1 MEDEYQSTL
10 KKKISILFQLGKWPD
25 VVKLCDSYTEKYGK
39 DMEMDMLRY
48 KSERH
53 LGISA
58 PPAPAAPPAPPAE
71 KAAAPVEEQ
80 PLAQSPEAAADDLA
94 IPLHRG
100 EETAALRQDKI
111 AYDPSADEGELIIT
125 DPFAEN
131 EPGFSLAPD
140 EPPVTL
146 GDHGENENLQIASQ
160 PEEEMAA
167 AQENQAELPRE
178 EMEIDFRTMGSMTI
192 DADPQLTP
200 DAPKEEPAAAVV
212 RPREEAIW
220 EELGRA
226 DGLKE
231 LAEEIPTPA
240 YKPAADEKKHPGGD
254 TFEEFLEKGPAA
266 GKRAFTRKLALLILL
281 PLAAAVAL
289 WLVLSGKLNFSG
301 GEAPTINPAPVAR
314 PAVRK
319 RPPAARKLP
328 PAAPAANTVEMD
340 KAFDE
345 KFQRANELYKKG
357 EILKAWAVVLEAK
370 KIKMTEPLRL
380 LEEQLALKIRA
391 DEAQARQES
400 QVVQSQW
407 ELESQAF
414 AKAEAVNT
422 LAAWQNFLNAYP
434 QGEFANRAEK
444 KVAGFEKKI
453 QENSD
458 QQLQLKILQSQK
470 VKLRSSYLSLGQAD
484 ITAILS
490 QGGKAPSQLEAHE
503 HGGARVMLDYA
514 AGLMWS
520 MWNKP
525 MDYSKA
531 KWWAN
536 RVTAGYGGW
545 RLPTAEEALSLLRMD
560 RAQYSG
566 LAGFAVWTG
575 DTVSD
580 QPRSVWVL
588 RLPEG
593 QFAIAGYEQ
602 MYYVW
607 AVRKAG
613 K

>member
-1 MEDEYQSTL
+1 M
-10 KKKISILFQLGKWPD
+10 
-25 VVKLCDSYTEKYGK
+25 
-39 DMEMDMLRY
+39 
-48 KSERH
+48 
-53 LGISA
+53 
-58 PPAPAAPPAPPAE
+58 
-71 KAAAPVEEQ
+71 
-80 PLAQSPEAAADDLA
+80 SPEAAADDRA
-94 IPLHRG
+94 IPLNPG
-100 EETAALRQDKI
+100 AETAALRQDKI
-111 AYDPSADEGELIIT
+111 AYDPSADEDELVIT

-146 GDHGENENLQIASQ
+146 GDHGENENLQITREPA
-160 PEEEMAA
+160 EEMAA
-167 AQENQAELPRE
+167 AAETPAESAKE
-178 EMEIDFRTMGSMTI
+178 EMELDFKTMGSMTI

-200 DAPKEEPAAAVV
+200 ASPKRSRRQTVSWRGKERLARMLPGPWRAAPMSSKS
-212 RPREEAIW
+212 RRKKF
-220 EELGRA
+220 RS
-226 DGLKE
+226 
-231 LAEEIPTPA
+231 PA
-240 YKPAADEKKHPGGD
+240 YKPGATEKPSARQGHVQGIQRKRTG
-254 TFEEFLEKGPAA
+254 FL
-266 GKRAFTRKLALLILL
+266 RKSSFARKPLLMIAL
-281 PLAAAVAL
+281 PLAAVLAL
-289 WLVLSGKLNFSG
+289 WLVLSGKFNSSG
-301 GEAPTINPAPVAR
+301 GEAPTVNPAAVAR

-328 PAAPAANTVEMD
+328 PAAPAANSVEMD

-345 KFQRANELYKKG
+345 KFQQANELYKKG

-414 AKAEAVNT
+414 AKAETGNT
-422 LAAWQNFLNAYP
+422 LADWQNFLKAYP

-458 QQLQLKILQSQK
+458 QQLQLKILQAQK

-484 ITAILS
+484 ITAIMS
-490 QGGKAPSQLEAHE
+490 QGGKTPSQLEVHE
-503 HGGARVMLDYA
+503 HGGAKVMLDYA

-593 QFAIAGYEQ
+593 QFAVAGYEQ
-602 MYYVW
+602 IYYVW